1 MVTASAHTLHAT
13 TDKAWCAC
21 RRMPVMHR
29 PSREAIGKFTLRAR
43 DCHALHV
50 EVIEATATVRL
61 SGAGRAGRAGR
72 AVRVG
77 KCRGEGMGYTTDF
90 NGSFTEISGNS
101 S

>member
-50 EVIEATATVRL
+50 EVIESEQQPPL
-61 SGAGRAGRAGR
+61 F
-72 AVRVG
+72 
-77 KCRGEGMGYTTDF
+77 DF
-90 NGSFTEISGNS
+90 RMPLR
-101 S
+101 